1 MTTLE
6 LKKILI
12 NRITEIN
19 DISFLN
25 ELNAILDS
33 KDTIKKIQ
41 LTDEQKSEILA
52 SKQEVSKGLVYDNS
66 QVNEAFVE
74 WLKEK

>member
-52 SKQEVSKGLVYDNS
+52 SKQEISKGLVYDNC

>member
-52 SKQEVSKGLVYDNS
+52 SKQEISKGLVYDNS